1 VETPLN
7 PGDRDPDWPAFRV
20 ALALTDSEI
29 VTFQRIVVA
38 RRRKSGGMMRA
49 FAMVLASLAAA
60 WLGGWLMAKAG
71 IVQSGDWALAA
82 TIVFLTYWLSFVMA
96 VIVAGV
102 QTRELF
108 RRARVDTRRRLT
120 EATMLASRR
129 GILVRLADGTAFYRR
144 SAITAASLEKGL
156 VMLWDSLEAARPIIG
171 VPVRLLQPG
180 QQTHLLSLGQH
191 DQAK

>member
-1 VETPLN
+1 MSSGE
-7 PGDRDPDWPAFRV
+7 RDPDWPAFRV

-38 RRRKSGGMMRA
+38 RRRKPGGVMRA
-49 FAMVLASLAAA
+49 FAMVLASFAAA

-71 IVQSGDWALAA
+71 IVRSSDWGLAA
-82 TIVFLTYWLSFVMA
+82 AIVFLTYWLSCLMA
-96 VIVAGV
+96 LILAGA
-102 QTRELF
+102 QTRGLF
-108 RRARVDTRRRLT
+108 RRARIDTRRRLT

-129 GILVRLADGTAFYRR
+129 GILVRLADGSAFYRR
-144 SAITAASLEKGL
+144 STITAASLEKGL

-180 QQTHLLSLGQH
+180 QQTHLLSLGRH
-191 DQAK
+191 DRAK